1 MVVKE
6 AIILAGGFG
15 TRLSPLTYTTP
26 KPLLPILNKP
36 MISYIINQLPRETK
50 TVIIASNYRNDL
62 LENFFEKNDFGKNIL
77 INPEPKPLGTGGAIK
92 FAEKHISGNFLV
104 LNSDIISSLNIE
116 DMVKFHKNNRG
127 FATISLW
134 PVKNVAEF
142 GVVEIKNNIISK
154 FIEKPNPEE
163 APSNL
168 INAGT
173 YLFDLKIFDYIDNGF
188 VSMEKEVFP
197 RIIKSGERFLGFPVV
212 GFWIDVGRIKSYIE
226 ANKILIT
233 ENNLNNIV
241 GDGCKIEGMVEKSSI
256 GENVEIGK
264 NSKIKNSII
273 FNNVSIGEDVEIKES
288 VIGEFVRIDNN
299 SKIINSVIG
308 EGEKIEKNSIVEN
321 KKIWTKEV
329 PRNYPKKQIGNVVR

>member
-50 TVIIASNYRNDL
+50 TVIIASNYKNEQ
-62 LENFFEKNDFGKNIL
+62 LEKFFEKNDFGKSIL
-77 INPEPKPLGTGGAIK
+77 INPEPKPLGTGGAVR
-92 FAEKHISGNFLV
+92 FAEKYITGNFLV
-104 LNSDIISSLNIE
+104 LNSDIISSLNME

-134 PVKNVAEF
+134 PVEDVSEF
-142 GVVEIKNNIISK
+142 GVVEIKNNMISK

-173 YLFDLKIFDYIDNGF
+173 YLFDLKILDYIDKGF

-197 RIIKSGERFLGFPVV
+197 RIIESGKRFLGFPVV

-226 ANKILIT
+226 ANKLLINR
-233 ENNLNNIV
+233 NNLDNVIGNW
-241 GDGCKIEGMVEKSSI
+241 CKIEGIVEKSSI

-264 NSKIKNSII
+264 NSVIKNSVI
-273 FNNVSIGEDVEIKES
+273 FDNVLIEENVEVNESVVGMDASIGKNSNI
-288 VIGEFVRIDNN
+288 NN
-299 SKIINSVIG
+299 SVVG
-308 EGEKIEKNSIVEN
+308 EGEKIEKNTIVEN